1 MRGALKSLESQY
13 QSGMGL
19 NKNIGDLLSPEA
31 RNVYTKLQA
40 GESPNVK
47 KTTAQKQGDI
57 LAQPNKISNDA
68 EYNSLPSGSTFI
80 DPNGITRVK
89 P

>member
-1 MRGALKSLESQY
+1 
-13 QSGMGL
+13 MGL

-40 GESPNVK
+40 GENPSVK
-47 KTTAQKQGDI
+47 KTTAQKQGEI
-57 LAQPNKISNDA
+57 LAQPKKISNDA
-68 EYNSLPSGSTFI
+68 EYNLLPSGSTFV
-80 DPNGITRVK
+80 DPNGVTRTK